1 MAIQLIAL
9 DIDGTLLNSKNEL
22 TSPTLDALQRAADRG
37 IHIVLGTGRM
47 VSECRELLAR
57 LPMIHYAVTCTGTQV
72 VDVKTGETLFR
83 RSLTA
88 EELRRL
94 CTRVADLDVMLQIFD
109 DRDGLIHND
118 AAMLAHAERFCRPEL
133 ARAMQ
138 LCHGA
143 EPDFAAYLRDFEG
156 PTNKLHMF
164 FANPADKA
172 EAIRRL
178 SGTPYYMSESHKLD
192 LELMPPGVDKGVGVM
207 ALAELL
213 GLDRSQVM
221 AIGDGGNDVGMLR
234 CAGLAVAMGNGSAE
248 AKAAAHRIA
257 PDNDHDGA
265 AATILQMLEETT

>member
-22 TSPTLDALQRAADRG
+22 TGPTLDALQRAAGRG

-57 LPMIHYAVTCTGTQV
+57 LPMIRYAVTCSGTQV
-72 VDVKTGETLFR
+72 VDVRTGETLFR

-88 EELRRL
+88 QELRQL
-94 CTRVADLDVMLQIFD
+94 CAQVADLDVMLQIFD

-118 AAMLAHAERFCRPEL
+118 AGVLAHAERFCSPEL

-138 LCHGA
+138 QCHGA

-192 LELMPPGVDKGVGVM
+192 LELMPPGVDKGVGLTE
-207 ALAELL
+207 LARRL
-213 GLDRSQVM
+213 GLTANQVM
-221 AIGDGGNDVGMLR
+221 AIGDGGNDVAMLR

-265 AATILQMLEETT
+265 AAAISQMLEETT

>member
-1 MAIQLIAL
+1 
-9 DIDGTLLNSKNEL
+9 
-22 TSPTLDALQRAADRG
+22 
-37 IHIVLGTGRM
+37 
-47 VSECRELLAR
+47 
-57 LPMIHYAVTCTGTQV
+57 MIRYAVTCTGTQV

-94 CTRVADLDVMLQIFD
+94 CARVADLDVMLQIFD

-207 ALAELL
+207 ALAGLL

-265 AATILQMLEETT
+265 AAAILQMLEETT

>member
-9 DIDGTLLNSKNEL
+9 DIDGTLLNSRNEL
-22 TSPTLDALQRAADRG
+22 TGPTLDALQRAADRG

-57 LPMIHYAVTCTGTQV
+57 LPMIRYAVTCTGTQV

-88 EELRRL
+88 QELRQL
-94 CTRVADLDVMLQIFD
+94 CARVADLDVMLQIFD

-138 LCHGA
+138 QCHGA

-156 PTNKLHMF
+156 PTNKLHMY
-164 FANPADKA
+164 FASAADKQLA
-172 EAIRRL
+172 LRRL
-178 SGTPYYMSESHKLD
+178 AGLPFVFTDSSPTD
-192 LELMPPGVDKGVGVM
+192 LEIMPPGVDKGLGLRQ
-207 ALAELL
+207 LAEHLK
-213 GLDRSQVM
+213 LDRAGVM
-221 AIGDGGNDVGMLR
+221 AIGDGGNDEGMLR
-234 CAGLAVAMGNGSAE
+234 FAGLAVAMGNAGSYI
-248 AKAAAHRIA
+248 KSIAHRVTA
-257 PDNDHDGA
+257 DNDHDGVA
-265 AATILQMLEETT
+265 LAVRQILEEQS

>member
-22 TSPTLDALQRAADRG
+22 TGPTLDALQRAADRG
-37 IHIVLGTGRM
+37 IHIALGTGRM
-47 VSECRELLAR
+47 LSECRELLPR
-57 LPMIHYAVTCTGTQV
+57 LPMIRYAVTCSGTQV

-88 EELRRL
+88 QELRQL
-94 CTRVADLDVMLQIFD
+94 CAQVADLDVMLQIFD

-118 AAMLAHAERFCRPEL
+118 AAVLAHAERFCSPEL

-138 LCHGA
+138 QCHGA

-192 LELMPPGVDKGVGVM
+192 LELMPPGVDKGVGLTE
-207 ALAELL
+207 LARRL
-213 GLDRSQVM
+213 GLTANQVM
-221 AIGDGGNDVGMLR
+221 AIGDGGNDVAMLR

-265 AATILQMLEETT
+265 AAAIFQMLEETT